1 MRSLDI
7 VAMAREHYGSIGLEV
22 PRFEERLRACLVH
35 LGLDAQAYNA
45 FTSRWDEL
53 GRSGERTLE
62 LGRGELR

>member
-1 MRSLDI
+1 
-7 VAMAREHYGSIGLEV
+7 V